1 MISTQKRTLPC
12 FSMQDKVCL
21 VTGGA
26 RGLGLEF
33 ARAFVIS
40 GCTQLVILDLKQAEA
55 DSAAKELLDS
65 ARENGI
71 DLTGLD
77 LIGIECDVASEE
89 SVKIAFDQTRKRFGR
104 VDAVVASAG
113 IVENYPAL
121 EYPFDRARKL
131 FDINVHGAYLT
142 AREAAK
148 VMIPNGGGSIVL
160 VASMSASIV
169 NVPQPQTPYNAS
181 KAAVKH
187 MATSLAIEWA
197 KTGVRRHN
205 SSPGYT
211 LTKLTKTILAGKP
224 ELKETWERL
233 TPIGRLA
240 EPEDLAGAVVFLASD
255 ASKFMTGTDLLI
267 DGGYCAI

>member
-1 MISTQKRTLPC
+1 
-12 FSMQDKVCL
+12 MQDKVCL

-33 ARAFVIS
+33 SRAFIIS
-40 GCTQLVILDLKQAEA
+40 GCTQLAIFDLKQAEMDLA
-55 DSAAKELLDS
+55 VKELLDS
-65 ARENGI
+65 AQENGI
-71 DLTGLD
+71 DPNGLE
-77 LIGIECDVASEE
+77 LIGVECDVASEE
-89 SVKIAFDQTRKRFGR
+89 SVKNAFGQISEKFGR

-121 EYPFDRARKL
+121 EYPFDRVRKL

-148 VMIPNGGGSIVL
+148 IMIPNGGGSIIL
-160 VASMSASIV
+160 IASMSASII

-187 MATSLAIEWA
+187 MATSLAVEWA
-197 KTGVRRHN
+197 KTGVRVN
-205 SSPGYT
+205 SLSPGYT
-211 LTKLTKTILAGKP
+211 LTKLTKTIMSGAP
-224 ELKETWERL
+224 ELKETWEKL
-233 TPIGRLA
+233 TPMGTMA
-240 EPEDLAGAVVFLASD
+240 EPEDLTGAIVFLASD